1 MIYYWPSY
9 MRIDLVT
16 NQLKLIS
23 PFLFER
29 RYRTKINPAYSGWED
44 LLISVPQGSV
54 LGLCYLTFTC
64 AIFSSLSLNQ
74 IKQIMQMIR
83 LCVNVKQI

>member
-9 MRIDLVT
+9 MRTDLVT

-54 LGLCYLTFTC
+54 SGLCYLTFTC